1 MDIATRIPSLH
12 LDSKPNRRLLQK
24 KRHVMATTETPILET
39 SAGSAQAGWLRT
51 RSWLGRPAIIYM
63 ILFTQLPLVFT
74 LYYSLS
80 NWNFLRPERTR
91 FVGVQNYID
100 FFQNPDMLVIIRN
113 TLVFSLS
120 VVLLSLVFGMMFAL
134 LLNRQFRGRGIA
146 RTLLIT
152 PFLIMPTVSA
162 VMWKNMLFNPAFG
175 LISSTLAALGGPR
188 IDWINSYPMFSIVL
202 IVTWEW
208 TPFMM
213 LILLAGLQSL
223 QQEHLE
229 AAQIDG
235 AGKLEMFY
243 YIIVPHLQRYIEI
256 GVLLEVLFVLNIFG
270 EIFVTTTGG
279 PGIDTTT
286 LTFDIFQEAFSRW
299 NVGRASA
306 YGVIAV
312 ILANI
317 VTLFFLRVIRNSSQ
331 QKEAA

>member
-1 MDIATRIPSLH
+1 MSALESQPASAGA
-12 LDSKPNRRLLQK
+12 Q
-24 KRHVMATTETPILET
+24 ATTQPKWKRRR
-39 SAGSAQAGWLRT
+39 GSLV
-51 RSWLGRPAIIYM
+51 RPAIIYLV
-63 ILFTQLPLVFT
+63 ILTQVPLLLT
-74 LYYSLS
+74 LYYSLT
-80 NWNFLRPERTR
+80 NWNFLRPDRTR
-91 FVGVQNYID
+91 FVGLANYVD
-100 FFQNPDMLVIIRN
+100 FFRNPDVITIIRN
-113 TLVFSLS
+113 TLVFSMS
-120 VVLLSLVFGMMFAL
+120 VVLWSLVLGMILAL
-134 LLNRQFRGRGIA
+134 LLNRQFRGRGLA

-162 VMWKNMLFNPAFG
+162 VMWKNMLFNPSFG
-175 LISSTLAALGGPR
+175 LISSTLAAFGGPR
-188 IDWINSYPMFSIVL
+188 IDWINNFPMLSIVI

-223 QQEHLE
+223 YQESLE

-235 AGKLEMFY
+235 AGPIEIFY
-243 YIIVPHLQRYIEI
+243 YIILPHLRRYIEI

-286 LTFDIFQEAFSRW
+286 LTFDIYKEAFLRW

-306 YGVIAV
+306 YGVFAV

-317 VTLFFLRVIRNSSQ
+317 VTLFFLRIIRGSNQ
-331 QKEAA
+331 QKAAA

>member
-1 MDIATRIPSLH
+1 MST
-12 LDSKPNRRLLQK
+12 LQNS
-24 KRHVMATTETPILET
+24 VPTTGTARPPDK
-39 SAGSAQAGWLRT
+39 SYLRQK
-51 RSWLGRPAIIYM
+51 LARPAIIYL
-63 ILFTQLPLVFT
+63 IVLTQIPVVFT
-74 LYYSLS
+74 LIYSFS
-80 NWNFLRPERTR
+80 NWNLLRPDRTR
-91 FVGVQNYID
+91 FVAFQNFVD
-100 FFQNPDMLVIIRN
+100 FFTNPDMPVIIRN

-120 VVLLSLVFGMMFAL
+120 IVLFSLIFGMMLAL
-134 LLNRQFRGRGIA
+134 LLNRQFRGRGLA

-175 LISSTLAALGGPR
+175 LISSFLVSIGGPR
-188 IDWINSYPMFSIVL
+188 IDWINTYPMFSIVV

-223 QQEHLE
+223 SQEYIE

-235 AGKLEMFY
+235 AGPIEIFL
-243 YIIVPHLQRYIEI
+243 YIIVPHLRRYIEI

-279 PGIDTTT
+279 PAIDTTT
-286 LTFDIFQEAFSRW
+286 LTFDIYKEAFLRW
-299 NVGRASA
+299 NIGRSSA
-306 YGVIAV
+306 YGVFAV

-317 VTLFFLRVIRNSSQ
+317 VTIVFLRITRSGTQ
-331 QKEAA
+331 QNKEAA

>member
-1 MDIATRIPSLH
+1 
-12 LDSKPNRRLLQK
+12 
-24 KRHVMATTETPILET
+24 
-39 SAGSAQAGWLRT
+39 
-51 RSWLGRPAIIYM
+51 M
-63 ILFTQLPLVFT
+63 IL
-74 LYYSLS
+74 
-80 NWNFLRPERTR
+80 
-91 FVGVQNYID
+91 
-100 FFQNPDMLVIIRN
+100 
-113 TLVFSLS
+113 
-120 VVLLSLVFGMMFAL
+120 AL
-134 LLNRQFRGRGIA
+134 LLNRSFRGRGVA

-188 IDWINSYPMFSIVL
+188 IDWINSYPMLSIVI

-223 QQEHLE
+223 SQDSLE

-235 AGKLEMFY
+235 AGALEMFY
-243 YIIVPHLQRYIEI
+243 YIILPHLRRYIEI

-279 PGIDTTT
+279 PAIDTTT
-286 LTFDIFQEAFSRW
+286 LTFDIYKEAFSRW

-306 YGVIAV
+306 YGIFAV

-317 VTLFFLRVIRNSSQ
+317 VTIFFVRVIRAGS
-331 QKEAA
+331 KGDAAA